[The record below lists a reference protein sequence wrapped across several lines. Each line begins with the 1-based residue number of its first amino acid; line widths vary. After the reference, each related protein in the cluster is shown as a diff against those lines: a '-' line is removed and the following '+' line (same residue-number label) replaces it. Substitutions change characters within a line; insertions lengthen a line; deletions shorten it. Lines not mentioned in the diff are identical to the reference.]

1 MTPKE
6 KAEDLLHKF
15 SVHEFNETIG
25 WFINKRESKECAKMV
40 VEEAILYHPFPTEP
54 DEIDIKFHNYWKEVK
69 TEIEKL

>member
-1 MTPKE
+1 
-6 KAEDLLHKF
+6 
-15 SVHEFNETIG
+15 
-25 WFINKRESKECAKMV
+25 MV